1 MTRREADTP
10 ARGPRAP
17 VSDAAVDACRRGDR
31 DALERVFREEC
42 PALQRTIARMVGP
55 GPDVDDLLQST
66 LVTAIGAFPRFRGQ
80 ASVRTWLTGIAIR
93 VVHGHLRRPD
103 RTRRV
108 PLQAITG
115 EPASTEAPL
124 DQRADARR
132 RLERLHDHLD
142 AIDPKQRIAFVLH
155 VIEGRPIDEVAALVD
170 ATKTATRSRVFWA
183 RLRLMTRL
191 RRDPWFHD
199 VAPPGGE
206 P

>member
-10 ARGPRAP
+10 ARGPRTP
-17 VSDAAVDACRRGDR
+17 VSDALIDACRRGDR
-31 DALERVFREEC
+31 DALEQVFRDES
-42 PALQRTIARMVGP
+42 PALQHMIARLVGP
-55 GPDVDDLLQST
+55 GPDVDDLLQGT
-66 LVTAIGAFPRFRGQ
+66 LVTAIGAFPRFRGE

-93 VVHGHLRRPD
+93 VVHAHLRRPD
-103 RTRRV
+103 RTRRA
-108 PLQAITG
+108 PLQAIAG
-115 EPASTEAPL
+115 EPASTDAPI
-124 DQRADARR
+124 DQRVDARR

-170 ATKTATRSRVFWA
+170 ATRTATRSRVFWA
-183 RLRLMTRL
+183 RLRLMARL

-199 VAPPGGE
+199 VALPGGE